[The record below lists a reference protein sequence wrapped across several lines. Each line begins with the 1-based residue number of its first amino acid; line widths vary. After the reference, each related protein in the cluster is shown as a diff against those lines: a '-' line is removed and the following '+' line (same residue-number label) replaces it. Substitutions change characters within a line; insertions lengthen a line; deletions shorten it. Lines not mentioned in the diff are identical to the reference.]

1 MTFMTEIYAAPGIA
15 RARRI
20 TTCLLWSLGSILALA
35 LALAGPGMA
44 QAQTPAPTKLRLGII
59 SALFDAGSLIGIE
72 KGYFREQGLDVE
84 VKTFPGSSDANQAL
98 SIGAIDVLA
107 SGISVAIFNAR
118 LRNIDMSIVAGAGD
132 NTPGHGIISLVLRK
146 DLIESGRYKGPADLK
161 GLKLATGVT
170 APSHWFVATLA
181 AEAQVS
187 DKDISFVGLGIANAV
202 AAMNNKAA
210 DGGSVN
216 EPFATLLVEKG
227 NGVRIASIDQK
238 FPNFPAGYLIY
249 GPTLTKK
256 NVDAGNRY
264 MIAYLKAMRDYK
276 RAFGPEKIGTAE
288 IISILQKYNIMIT
301 PETPS
306 AGIPDDCAPS
316 LEWVSDYL
324 DWQVKSGNIRSKPDP
339 RSLVDDRFRLFALEA
354 LKQH

>member
-1 MTFMTEIYAAPGIA
+1 MTSTTDMYSRVRFVLVGHLTRRLLWLVTVLTVSLVVSVAA
-15 RARRI
+15 RA
-20 TTCLLWSLGSILALA
+20 
-35 LALAGPGMA
+35 
-44 QAQTPAPTKLRLGII
+44 QTSATIKLRLGII
-59 SALFDAGSLIGIE
+59 SALFDAGSLIAIE

-84 VKTFPGSSDANQAL
+84 VKVFPGSSDANQAL

-146 DLIESGRYKGPADLK
+146 DLLESGRYKGPADLK
-161 GLKLATGVT
+161 GLKLATGIT
-170 APSHWFVATLA
+170 APSHWFVASLA
-181 AEAQVS
+181 SEAQLS
-187 DKDISFVGLGIANAV
+187 DKDVNFIGLGIANAV
-202 AAMNNKAA
+202 VAMNNKAA

-238 FPNFPAGYLIY
+238 YPNFPAGYLIY

-264 MIAYLKAMRDYK
+264 MIGYLKAMRDY
-276 RAFGPEKIGTAE
+276 RLAFGPEKIATAD
-288 IISILQKYNIMIT
+288 IVAILQKYNIMIT
-301 PETPS
+301 SDTPS
-306 AGIPDDCAPS
+306 AGIPEDCAPS
-316 LEWVSDYL
+316 FEWVNDYL
-324 DWQVKSGNIRSKPDP
+324 DWQLKSGNIRSKPDP

-354 LKQH
+354 LRQH